1 MIRRRGGGEGVSR
14 LDLRWEYWIWN
25 GVEHANLQC
34 AVMRKMVMMISD
46 SDYIY
51 ILYILYLYI
60 LQGVPKNALSEF
72 SRICGGI
79 KFLVYTYY
87 IYIHTIY
94 TVKVKMT

>member
-1 MIRRRGGGEGVSR
+1 MIRRRGEGEGVSR

-34 AVMRKMVMMISD
+34 AVMSKMVMMMSD

-51 ILYILYLYI
+51 ILYILYLYR

-72 SRICGGI
+72 SRICVGT
-79 KFLVYTYY
+79 KFFSYFGYFEQASLQPSF
-87 IYIHTIY
+87 
-94 TVKVKMT
+94 

>member
-34 AVMRKMVMMISD
+34 AVMSKMEMMMSD

-51 ILYILYLYI
+51 TGLHKLWTVL
-60 LQGVPKNALSEF
+60 LS
-72 SRICGGI
+72 
-79 KFLVYTYY
+79 
-87 IYIHTIY
+87 
-94 TVKVKMT
+94 